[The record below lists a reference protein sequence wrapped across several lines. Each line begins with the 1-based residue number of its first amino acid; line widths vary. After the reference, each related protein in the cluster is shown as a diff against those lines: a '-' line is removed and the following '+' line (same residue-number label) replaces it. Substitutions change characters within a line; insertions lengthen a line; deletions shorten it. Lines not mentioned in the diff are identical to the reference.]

1 MSEPKIISLTKE
13 DVQWLPALRVL
24 LSQLSERPHP
34 IDEALLTDMLASGA
48 SQLYLLCSGE
58 EALGMLTL
66 SSYPL
71 LTGRKW
77 WIEDVVVKSECR
89 GRGYGRRLIAHA
101 RAAVAEAGGGSLL
114 LTSRPSRVAAN
125 ELYKSEGFVQR
136 NTNVYKLEVAAPEK

>member
-1 MSEPKIISLTKE
+1 
-13 DVQWLPALRVL
+13 
-24 LSQLSERPHP
+24 
-34 IDEALLTDMLASGA
+34 
-48 SQLYLLCSGE
+48 
-58 EALGMLTL
+58 MLTL

-77 WIEDVVVKSECR
+77 WIEDVVVKSEYR